1 MSRAERFFIYTILI
15 IILTYSIMILLD
27 NVEMKKQI
35 KKHETE
41 INDLLKFEK
50 EQKLTNKSNSEFTQS
65 QLELDKIILE
75 ILEEKEN
82 NYEFWFKW
90 I

>member
-1 MSRAERFFIYTILI
+1 MNRVERFFIYTILI

-50 EQKLTNKSNSEFTQS
+50 EQKLTNKSNNDFTQS

-82 NYEFWFKW
+82 NYEF
-90 I
+90 

>member
-35 KKHETE
+35 KRHEIE

-50 EQKLTNKSNSEFTQS
+50 EQKLTNKSNSDFTQS

>member
-35 KKHETE
+35 KRHETE

-50 EQKLTNKSNSEFTQS
+50 EQKLTNKSNSDFTQS

-82 NYEFWFKW
+82 NYEF
-90 I
+90 

>member
-1 MSRAERFFIYTILI
+1 MSRVARFFIYTILI

-50 EQKLTNKSNSEFTQS
+50 EQKLTNKSNSDFTQS

-82 NYEFWFKW
+82 NYEF
-90 I
+90 

>member
-15 IILTYSIMILLD
+15 IILTYSIIILLD

-35 KKHETE
+35 KRHETE

-50 EQKLTNKSNSEFTQS
+50 EQKLTNKSNSDFTQS

-82 NYEFWFKW
+82 NYEF
-90 I
+90 

>member
-1 MSRAERFFIYTILI
+1 MSRAEKFFIYTILI

-35 KKHETE
+35 KRHETE

-50 EQKLTNKSNSEFTQS
+50 EQKLTNKSNSDFTQS

>member
-82 NYEFWFKW
+82 NYEF
-90 I
+90 

>member
-1 MSRAERFFIYTILI
+1 MSRAEKFFIYTILI

-35 KKHETE
+35 KRHEIE

-50 EQKLTNKSNSEFTQS
+50 EQKLTNKSNSDFTQS

>member
-15 IILTYSIMILLD
+15 IILTYSIMVLLD

-35 KKHETE
+35 KRHETE

-50 EQKLTNKSNSEFTQS
+50 EQKLTNKSNSDFTQS

-82 NYEFWFKW
+82 NYEF
-90 I
+90 

>member
-35 KKHETE
+35 KRHEIE

-50 EQKLTNKSNSEFTQS
+50 EQKLTNKSNSDFTQS

-82 NYEFWFKW
+82 NYEF
-90 I
+90 